1 MAYQSTPITIDDRE
15 PSALSYQSGLQ
26 RRHIKAS
33 VLRLNHGD
41 FRWSIS
47 GIEDTSTL
55 EVVVERKTIQDLL
68 NSVADGRLGR
78 FVDNPSTPDI
88 LRILLLERSD
98 RKLLKAG
105 FKWKETGV
113 DNVLLECQMRGVPIV
128 SCQEGQ
134 VVDRI
139 ASLWQWTMR
148 PQHRS
153 IVKPKLTSISNGY
166 IDEDKKRA
174 VRVLMAIPGWGEV
187 KALAVLRKF
196 KRLDAVLD
204 GLKQRK
210 YDSFKEVP
218 GVGRTLVNTSAE
230 FLEREIK

>member
-1 MAYQSTPITIDDRE
+1 MYESSAIIVDDRE
-15 PSALSYQSGLQ
+15 PNADVFAKAFSRRNIPAQVNRLSL
-26 RRHIKAS
+26 
-33 VLRLNHGD
+33 GD
-41 FRWSIS
+41 FQWTIN
-47 GIEDTSTL
+47 DTETNRTVSFII
-55 EVVVERKTIQDLL
+55 ERKTVQDLL

-78 FVDNPSTPDI
+78 FVDIPATDDEQ
-88 LRILLLERSD
+88 RMLLIERSD

-139 ASLWQWTMR
+139 TSLWKWTMQ

-153 IVKPKLTSISNGY
+153 VVKPKLASISNGY
-166 IDEDKKRA
+166 IDADKKRA
-174 VRVLMAIPGWGEV
+174 VRLLMGINGWGEV
-187 KALAVLRKF
+187 KALSALREFGSVGAVFDALRKRDYKAF
-196 KRLDAVLD
+196 RPI
-204 GLKQRK
+204 
-210 YDSFKEVP
+210 Y

>member
-1 MAYQSTPITIDDRE
+1 MTYQSTPITIDDRE
-15 PSALSYQSGLQ
+15 PNASSFQSALK
-26 RRHIKAS
+26 RRSINAK
-33 VLRLNHGD
+33 VEQLLHGD
-41 FRWSIS
+41 FVW
-47 GIEDTSTL
+47 TL
-55 EVVVERKTIQDLL
+55 SALEGNEKLSVVVERKTIQDLL
-68 NSVADGRLGR
+68 NSVADGRLAR
-78 FVDNPSTPDI
+78 FIDRPIGDDE

-139 ASLWQWTMR
+139 ASLWKWTMQ

-153 IVKPKLTSISNGY
+153 VVKPKLASISNGY
-166 IDEDKKRA
+166 IDADKKRA
-174 VRVLMAIPGWGEV
+174 VRLLMGINGWGEV
-187 KALAVLRKF
+187 KALSALREFGSVGAVFDALRKRDYKAF
-196 KRLDAVLD
+196 RPI
-204 GLKQRK
+204 
-210 YDSFKEVP
+210 Y